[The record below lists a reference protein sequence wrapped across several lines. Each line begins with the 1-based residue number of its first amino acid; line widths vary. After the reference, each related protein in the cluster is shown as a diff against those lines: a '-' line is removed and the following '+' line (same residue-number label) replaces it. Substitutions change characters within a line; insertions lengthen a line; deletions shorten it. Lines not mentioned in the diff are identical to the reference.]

1 MSVLTF
7 EILSVDL
14 TRALFEQRNTPP
26 KTTARC
32 TLGRDKVMVLVE
44 YALENADA
52 KPLAA
57 QTLDWLEQWLRHQFD
72 TTGLPEEAADLA
84 GYGSEVSVQLFLKH
98 LSDSKP
104 FTMRSFLWKLDDSFE
119 DLFGASFD
127 IDNLAPEQTPFKQGL
142 NHQKQAEDS
151 SAEKHPISLFSPAE
165 SAREAASLRA
175 ETPFVRMA
183 PASSIRSSSRYEM
196 PVFHRAEDDI
206 DDYLEVDDPENSI
219 ELETQKASPFAE
231 GSFANASAQM
241 EERQQ
246 LLEAERFDAV
256 LSGLSDVYFPDD
268 ERVPS
273 ELDDEHLQLELEPE
287 LDSEDRFNLNDQF
300 ELENETDF
308 QAELDRY
315 TEASLE
321 SLESDVESDLVIGM
335 SIDELLVESASELD
349 LLGDS
354 SDESDSN
361 EIDSDESDSDEFNL
375 PTLEQPGANV
385 SDIDPLDADFF
396 TLDENGA
403 SQASLS
409 KEAEDLS
416 ADLEASL
423 DASLEAGSGAAEKS
437 RLGSDAFGLSGFE
450 VDPDGFASELDGFE
464 GTSVANDIFEP
475 TPEPTF
481 EPTLEN
487 DTLDAE
493 SDDAEFDDG
502 PEISAALPI
511 ENELAIEAEG
521 EGSEAYED
529 EELEA
534 YEGKALEEY
543 EDEES
548 ETYEYEDDP
557 AYYLEGEATEGEP
570 IEEVAL
576 VDETEVQR
584 QREQWQQQS
593 KTNPWVFAGALG
605 FVFIG
610 VLGFVLTRPC
620 GFGSCDR
627 LQTAQENSTEALDNL
642 RVDSSLDSV
651 TDAKQQLKRSISLL
665 APIPV
670 WSRYYGQA
678 QESLPVYKG
687 QVQALDYVSEAQQ
700 TAYQAAVESQDP
712 PHPVSTWKKIAE
724 GWGAAA
730 SLLERVPTDSPVRE
744 LTERKLVEYRANR
757 ATILVRVD
765 TESKAE
771 VSLRQAQQAASLG
784 TKQIESASSV
794 EAWEAA
800 LASWESAVDNLS
812 LIPQGTYAHAEA
824 QKLLPEYLKKLDE
837 VRDRTEQERSASR
850 TLIQAK
856 QLATDAQKAQTDE
869 QWSVAAQNWKTALSQ
884 LQTVRQGT
892 VAHTEAQALQGL
904 YTTSLAKAENNLQVA
919 LRFQPI
925 EPNFFAACG
934 STDAQKCTY
943 SIRSGNVRLDLSQ
956 GYDKVID
963 QSITPP
969 DQRAAESAEPQL
981 VGQSNQL
988 LQDIT
993 LLSAQVQVPIALY
1006 NAKGDFLATYRP
1018 DLKGFTR

>member
-14 TRALFEQRNTPP
+14 TRALFEQRDTPP

-44 YALENADA
+44 YALENTKA

-98 LSDSKP
+98 LSESKP
-104 FTMRSFLWKLDDSFE
+104 FTMRSFLWKVDDSFD
-119 DLFGASFD
+119 DLFGISFGIDDLAS
-127 IDNLAPEQTPFKQGL
+127 EQMSFEPGSNDK
-142 NHQKQAEDS
+142 KPAEDS
-151 SAEKHPISLFSPAE
+151 SAEKRRISLFSPAE
-165 SAREAASLRA
+165 SARDAASLRA
-175 ETPFVRMA
+175 ETPFGRMA
-183 PASSIRSSSRYEM
+183 PAGSIHSSSRYET
-196 PVFHRAEDDI
+196 PVFHRAEDNT
-206 DDYLEVDDPENSI
+206 DDYLKADDLADSA
-219 ELETQKASPFAE
+219 ELGLSEASTSAKD
-231 GSFANASAQM
+231 SFANASAQM
-241 EERQQ
+241 EERQR

-287 LDSEDRFNLNDQF
+287 LSS
-300 ELENETDF
+300 NEGFDLSN
-308 QAELDRY
+308 QLDLDNEIDLQEELDRY
-315 TEASLE
+315 ADASSETDLAI
-321 SLESDVESDLVIGM
+321 SL
-335 SIDELLVESASELD
+335 SIDELLVESSSEPD
-349 LLGDS
+349 LP
-354 SDESDSN
+354 SDSP
-361 EIDSDESDSDEFNL
+361 DETDADAFNL
-375 PTLEQPGANV
+375 PTLEPPGANIPDV
-385 SDIDPLDADFF
+385 DPLDADFF
-396 TLDENGA
+396 NLDENSA
-403 SQASLS
+403 SQAGLS

-423 DASLEAGSGAAEKS
+423 DVSLEASSGAAEKS

-450 VDPDGFASELDGFE
+450 VDPDGFASELDSFE
-464 GTSVANDIFEP
+464 GTPVANDIFEP
-475 TPEPTF
+475 TDES
-481 EPTLEN
+481 

-493 SDDAEFDDG
+493 SESAESESAESESVGLDG
-502 PEISAALPI
+502 DEVAEYGLSDISLDEPEMSAALPV
-511 ENELAIEAEG
+511 EDELTIEADPNSERLDS
-521 EGSEAYED
+521 EELEAYED

-534 YEGKALEEY
+534 YEEEALEA
-543 EDEES
+543 
-548 ETYEYEDDP
+548 YEDDP
-557 AYYLEGEATEGEP
+557 AYYLEGEAADDEP

-584 QREQWQQQS
+584 QREQWKQQS

-605 FVFIG
+605 FVFVG

-627 LQTAQENSTEALDNL
+627 LQTAQENSAEALDNL
-642 RVDSSLDSV
+642 RADSSLNAV
-651 TDAKQQLKRSISLL
+651 TDAKQQLKRSIDLL
-665 APIPV
+665 APVPV

-678 QESLPVYKG
+678 QGSLPIYKG

-700 TAYQAAVESQDP
+700 TAYQAAVDSQDP

-724 GWGAAA
+724 GWGTAAK
-730 SLLERVPTDSPVRE
+730 LLERVPTDSPVRE

-784 TKQIESASSV
+784 TKQIESAGSF

-850 TLIQAK
+850 VLSQTK
-856 QLATDAQKAQTDE
+856 QLATDAQKAQTEE
-869 QWSVAAQNWKTALSQ
+869 QWSVSVQNWKTALSQ
-884 LQTVRQGT
+884 LQTIRQGT
-892 VAHTEAQALQGL
+892 LAHAEAQALQGI
-904 YTTSLAKAENNLQVA
+904 YTTSLSRAENNLQAA
-919 LRFQPI
+919 LRFQPV
-925 EPNFFAACG
+925 EPNFFAVCG
-934 STDAQKCTY
+934 STIAQKCTY
-943 SIRSGNVRLDLSQ
+943 SIRGGNVRLDLLQ

-969 DQRAAESAEPQL
+969 DQRAIDPAEPQL